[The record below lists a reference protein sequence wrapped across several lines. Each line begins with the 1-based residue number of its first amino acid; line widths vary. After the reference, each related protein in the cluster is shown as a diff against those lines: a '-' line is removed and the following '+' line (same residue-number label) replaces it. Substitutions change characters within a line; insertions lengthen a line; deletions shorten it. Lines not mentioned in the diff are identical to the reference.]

1 MAKVKKTTGYKA
13 QRRFSLATV
22 YAILAVL
29 SVIWLFPI
37 VWIVLTS
44 FRAEGGAFVPYII
57 PKSFTLDNYR
67 ILLQNTTGNYPFVRW
82 FLNTLFVSVISCILS
97 TFITIAMAYALSR
110 LRFKMRKP
118 FLKVALGPE
127 HVPRIHE
134 HDRRVLHP
142 ESPEPDG
149 KSACFDSGLFRGLGA
164 GLLHRQRILRY
175 DPDGIG

>member
-13 QRRFSLATV
+13 QRRSSLATV
-22 YAILAVL
+22 YAVLAVL

-97 TFITIAMAYALSR
+97 TSSQSQWRTHCRACASR
-110 LRFKMRKP
+110 CGNR
-118 FLKVALGPE
+118 
-127 HVPRIHE
+127 
-134 HDRRVLHP
+134 
-142 ESPEPDG
+142 S
-149 KSACFDSGLFRGLGA
+149 
-164 GLLHRQRILRY
+164 
-175 DPDGIG
+175 